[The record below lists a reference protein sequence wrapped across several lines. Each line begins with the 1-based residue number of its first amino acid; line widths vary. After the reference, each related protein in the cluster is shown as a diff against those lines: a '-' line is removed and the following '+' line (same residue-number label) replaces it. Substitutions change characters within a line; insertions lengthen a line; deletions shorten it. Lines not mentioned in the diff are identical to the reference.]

1 MRIAVLIVIYLQLN
15 PLKSPQYLPKENR
28 PGLPLDVPIL
38 KMCASVRWAK
48 RIDAQEPGFE

>member
-1 MRIAVLIVIYLQLN
+1 MRIAVLIVIYLQLD

-28 PGLPLDVPIL
+28 PGLPLDVGIL